1 MEKFTFPKGI
11 GKFLQNNIILV
22 NIGKEN
28 IFQMELKM
36 NRKGGRLYVK
46 ISGEIDHHNAPAIRE
61 NVDLEVKSGGVRKLI
76 FDFSGLTFMDSS
88 GIGILMG
95 RYKLMQLYGG
105 SVTVVG
111 ACDYI
116 EKIIRL
122 SGLENIIILQ
132 KAV

>member
-1 MEKFTFPKGI
+1 
-11 GKFLQNNIILV
+11 
-22 NIGKEN
+22 
-28 IFQMELKM
+28 MELKM
-36 NRKGGRLYVK
+36 NRKGGRLCVK
-46 ISGEIDHHNAPAIRE
+46 ISGEIDHHNAPLIRE
-61 NVDLEVKSGGVRKLI
+61 NVDLEVKSGGVRKLV
-76 FDFSGLTFMDSS
+76 FDFSELSFMDSS

-116 EKIIRL
+116 EKIILL
-122 SGLENIIILQ
+122 SGLENIINLQ